1 MGRQDLVIEM
11 RDLRERVPGVTGA
24 LVAAFDGQLDLRL
37 ESQPALDR
45 IHAILARQRN
55 GA

>member
-1 MGRQDLVIEM
+1 MDRQDLVAEM

-24 LVAAFDGQLDLRL
+24 LVAAFDGH
-37 ESQPALDR
+37 R
-45 IHAILARQRN
+45 IHAILAGQRN